1 MTFAAFDFL
10 AGIKAAWAAG
20 LGGLDRLAVDHTGR
34 RAGLAALRP
43 AGAPQ
48 ENVVEPQPHLTGAP
62 GIEVA
67 LHRSVGRKLLGQQTP
82 LAAGLGQIEYRIDHR
97 TYWRRAWP
105 AALGRWGKLNCYHRP
120 LAVGRIA
127 CITQPVPPILLPS
140 DFSPC
145 HAVLRR
151 SSPPRQNHKLLK
163 SLNRFTGQTLSSPLS
178 WSSLFVSAPFPS
190 VARVV
195 EIFSSA
201 CALCSAN
208 KGI

>member
-67 LHRSVGRKLLGQQTP
+67 LHRSVGPKLLGQQTP
-82 LAAGLGQIEYRIDHR
+82 LAAGLGQIEYRTTTAR
-97 TYWRRAWP
+97 SGVVRVRP
-105 AALGRWGKLNCYHRP
+105 RLGAGGIST
-120 LAVGRIA
+120 AIIA
-127 CITQPVPPILLPS
+127 PS
-140 DFSPC
+140 
-145 HAVLRR
+145 
-151 SSPPRQNHKLLK
+151 
-163 SLNRFTGQTLSSPLS
+163 
-178 WSSLFVSAPFPS
+178 PS
-190 VARVV
+190 VVSLAYRSPSRRY
-195 EIFSSA
+195 F
-201 CALCSAN
+201 
-208 KGI
+208 